1 MKAVSKYHQ
10 PSPTKHIEQYVHHL
24 LFSSYR
30 FRNEGQLKSSFFTST
45 YLMKLWEPGLMDI
58 ININM
63 SVMELYSEIVEEAS
77 GNLSAHLTNSDAAL
91 QQ

>member
-1 MKAVSKYHQ
+1 
-10 PSPTKHIEQYVHHL
+10 
-24 LFSSYR
+24 
-30 FRNEGQLKSSFFTST
+30 
-45 YLMKLWEPGLMDI
+45 MKLWEPGLMDI

-63 SVMELYSEIVEEAS
+63 SVMELYGEIVEEAF